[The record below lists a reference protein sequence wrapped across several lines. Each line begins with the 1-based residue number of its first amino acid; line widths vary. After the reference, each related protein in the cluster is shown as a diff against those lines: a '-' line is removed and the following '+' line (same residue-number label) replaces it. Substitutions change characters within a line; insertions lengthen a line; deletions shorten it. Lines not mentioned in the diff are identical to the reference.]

1 MNSILYFV
9 AKVKEKTMAS
19 KNFRF
24 GMLVML
30 LTFGITVIG
39 CVSTL
44 PISSSVND
52 FVLMGIKTNASE
64 NVDFTFQ
71 SEIQDGT
78 FVTFGK
84 DKAEPNSMTSSSYN
98 ISQNSTFSRM
108 IKSYIGNKFQNISPD
123 GTTKIAISLED
134 FWLEES
140 SSMSANAII
149 LGGAPMYNTAVR
161 LKVLVKIVKDSKED
175 VKVITSSSEDSHMR
189 GGRPNWREE
198 TNIFVSRIV
207 NDANNRA
214 LMLINSLFN
223 EMGL

>member
-1 MNSILYFV
+1 LV
-9 AKVKEKTMAS
+9 AKVKEKTMAN
-19 KNFRF
+19 KNFHF

-64 NVDFTFQ
+64 NVGFTFQ

-84 DKAEPNSMTSSSYN
+84 DKTEPNSMTSSSYN

-123 GTTKIAISLED
+123 GTTKIVISLED

-140 SSMSANAII
+140 SSMSANAVI

-161 LKVLVKIVKDSKED
+161 LKVLVNIVKDGKED
-175 VKVITSSSEDSHMR
+175 VRVITSSSEDSHTR

-198 TNIFVSRIV
+198 TDIFVARIV

-223 EMGL
+223 EIGL